1 MARQDL
7 EEVSSAADG
16 VATTAELMLDECP
29 APDAVG
35 GALAALTQQLAAAQE
50 RVEKAVA
57 AAEAA
62 AAAAAG
68 EGAGEGAVADS

>member
-1 MARQDL
+1 MPVWTCPLQDL

-35 GALAALTQQLAAAQE
+35 DALPRLTQQLSVAQE

-62 AAAAAG
+62 AAATSPRA
-68 EGAGEGAVADS
+68 EGS